1 MGSALGLGAMQK
13 GCEEWGSLGVR
24 GDAQGQPHCRRC
36 PARCITAGRSAV
48 GSSVLPPVLIP
59 PRWDNRAV
67 GSTGLWF
74 FPLFLS
80 KARTL
85 WISLCLRAP
94 QSHPWGAHGLGPPW
108 GAEGVEVGAGR
119 RSRAVTSPPLLVWV
133 SFCPC
138 GGGRISSCWWQLL
151 CWSRKECSRWLAQR
165 ISPSSPHLSISP
177 LPPPLLLLFFSLLA
191 FPRGLPGAATPPRP
205 ASLPLHPQPLFLG
218 RKPNPYLPISEEES
232 PHLPGEMEALG
243 KGGGGGG
250 GEGLGHIGCPQ
261 WEWGCGYP
269 PP

>member
-13 GCEEWGSLGVR
+13 GCDEWGSLGVH

-36 PARCITAGRSAV
+36 PARCVTAGRSAV

-59 PRWDNRAV
+59 PRWDKRAV
-67 GSTGLWF
+67 GSTGLWL

-94 QSHPWGAHGLGPPW
+94 QSHPWGAHGW

-119 RSRAVTSPPLLVWV
+119 RSRAVTSPPLLIWV

-138 GGGRISSCWWQLL
+138 GGEGSAPVGGSSYAGAERSAADGWRSASPHHLP
-151 CWSRKECSRWLAQR
+151 
-165 ISPSSPHLSISP
+165 ISPSPRCLPRCSSRSSCCWLSPEGFPVLQ
-177 LPPPLLLLFFSLLA
+177 PPLA
-191 FPRGLPGAATPPRP
+191 
-205 ASLPLHPQPLFLG
+205 LHPSPCVPSPYFWAESPTGICPSQKRRALIFLG
-218 RKPNPYLPISEEES
+218 RWR
-232 PHLPGEMEALG
+232 HWGRG
-243 KGGGGGG
+243 VGVG
-250 GEGLGHIGCPQ
+250 GERG
-261 WEWGCGYP
+261 WDT
-269 PP
+269 

>member
-36 PARCITAGRSAV
+36 PARCVTAGRSAV

-59 PRWDNRAV
+59 PRWDKRAV
-67 GSTGLWF
+67 GSTGLWL

-94 QSHPWGAHGLGPPW
+94 QSHPWGAHGWGPPW

-119 RSRAVTSPPLLVWV
+119 RSRAVTSPPLLIWV

-138 GGGRISSCWWQLL
+138 GGEGSAPVGGSSYAGAERSAADGWRSASPHHLP
-151 CWSRKECSRWLAQR
+151 
-165 ISPSSPHLSISP
+165 ISPSPRCLPRCSSRSSRCWLSPEGFPVLQ
-177 LPPPLLLLFFSLLA
+177 PPLA
-191 FPRGLPGAATPPRP
+191 
-205 ASLPLHPQPLFLG
+205 LHPSPCVPSPYFWAESPTRICPSQKRRALIFLG
-218 RKPNPYLPISEEES
+218 RWR
-232 PHLPGEMEALG
+232 HWGRGAG
-243 KGGGGGG
+243 VG
-250 GEGLGHIGCPQ
+250 GERG
-261 WEWGCGYP
+261 WDT
-269 PP
+269 